1 MCSSDLVLVN
11 CRHYH
16 IKIVGPRTNRTMNL
30 SIMAES
36 VENGVSQE
44 ESNEYPAHPES
55 ERSKFSF
62 ISFFYIL
69 NDN

>member
-1 MCSSDLVLVN
+1 M
-11 CRHYH
+11 
-16 IKIVGPRTNRTMNL
+16 KIVGPQTNRTMNL

-44 ESNEYPAHPES
+44 GSNEYPAHPES
-55 ERSKFSF
+55 ERSNFSF